1 MDDTTISQKLTDL
14 GVDKSEHDKWKK
26 NPSIMCLIWNYTQ
39 QILANIQNTKQ
50 NGSNVAKVTSTI
62 TEDVKTKLQHT
73 PSSDGGNDD
82 DINIGGGLFGNNSDD
97 DINMGGGLFGD
108 DSDDD

>member
-1 MDDTTISQKLTDL
+1 MEK
-14 GVDKSEHDKWKK
+14 KSKYYVSYLELYST
-26 NPSIMCLIWNYTQ
+26 N
-39 QILANIQNTKQ
+39 LANIQNTKQ